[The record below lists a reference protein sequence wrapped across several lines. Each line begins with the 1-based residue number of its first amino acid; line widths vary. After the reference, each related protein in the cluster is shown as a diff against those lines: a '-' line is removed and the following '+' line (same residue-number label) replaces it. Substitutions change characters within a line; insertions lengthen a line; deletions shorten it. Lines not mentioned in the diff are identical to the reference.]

1 MVLIEEI
8 ELHDPQI
15 ELQCV
20 LDVGKFDFISGIG
33 RVHPGYKQLDDSL
46 KRTLFYFNNINWNC
60 EAPSF
65 DTVCK

>member
-20 LDVGKFDFISGIG
+20 LDVSKLDFIFAIG
-33 RVHPGYKQLDDSL
+33 EY
-46 KRTLFYFNNINWNC
+46 TLAISN
-60 EAPSF
+60 
-65 DTVCK
+65 